1 MPCQARII
9 DKEYPLKDTS
19 PPFYTTKECAGP
31 ATKRICNESG
41 DRFNACDSCFRRYN
55 TGEWYGWFDCSYPK
69 DARVVGSPAFF
80 LHPGCTTI
88 HPSPPKQK
96 KPDAIGCKT
105 CWRTSVDEIA
115 CKTCSTGICNVCAV
129 VPPLGYSGSFCKKC
143 VPRKAFTL
151 APPVPTPTALVAVPA
166 VEVVPARVVDEI
178 ASITATMSS
187 LTIHEPSA
195 SASAS
200 ALATISSPTV
210 HVRQI
215 KKKETVQLTYPIL
228 TDIASLSLEN
238 LQALHKDLLQW
249 MKEYSTKFP
258 RQMVPYYKYRMVIES
273 HIINKK

>member
-1 MPCQARII
+1 M
-9 DKEYPLKDTS
+9 
-19 PPFYTTKECAGP
+19 
-31 ATKRICNESG
+31 
-41 DRFNACDSCFRRYN
+41 
-55 TGEWYGWFDCSYPK
+55 
-69 DARVVGSPAFF
+69 
-80 LHPGCTTI
+80 
-88 HPSPPKQK
+88 
-96 KPDAIGCKT
+96 
-105 CWRTSVDEIA
+105 
-115 CKTCSTGICNVCAV
+115 
-129 VPPLGYSGSFCKKC
+129 
-143 VPRKAFTL
+143 PRKAFI
-151 APPVPTPTALVAVPA
+151 APATALATAASVAVPA